1 MAGGRPQS
9 HRRLPRLHIVN
20 VIDVMMVVGGLAV
33 LVGGGELLVRGA
45 SGLAL
50 RLGLSPLVI
59 GLTVVAFATSAPE
72 LAVTMG
78 AVLEGEP
85 DLAVGNVVGSNIA
98 NVLFILG
105 ASAIVLPLSVKA
117 QLVRLDLPILVGVS
131 ALLLVLALDGAVTTG
146 DGAVLLVI
154 IVGYTALALVLGR
167 RQQDQESS
175 EGPGGPPVQRPVWVQ
190 LLALASGVGL
200 LVIGARL
207 LVDGAVGIATGFG
220 VSSLV
225 IGLTVVALGTS
236 MPELATSMVAAL
248 RGERD
253 LAVGN
258 IVGSGIFNICVV
270 LGLAGVLSTDGVPV
284 APAAVA
290 FDIPLMIAAA
300 LALLPVAFTGLAIA
314 RWEGGLFLAL
324 YVAYTAYVLLAATE
338 HDALEGFTA
347 VMAWFTLPLI
357 AITLIVLAAFE
368 AGRRKERGHPI
379 VPK

>member
-1 MAGGRPQS
+1 MN
-9 HRRLPRLHIVN
+9 IV
-20 VIDVMMVVGGLAV
+20 DVLLVVGGLVV

-45 SGLAL
+45 SGLAV

-72 LAVTMG
+72 LAVTIDATLG
-78 AVLEGEP
+78 GEP

-105 ASAIVLPLSVKA
+105 ASAIVLPLTVKA

-131 ALLLVLALDGAVTTG
+131 ALLLALATDGTVTAG
-146 DGAVLLVI
+146 DGALLLAI

-167 RQQDQESS
+167 RQADPSPADTDQ
-175 EGPGGPPVQRPVWVQ
+175 QRIERALWMQ
-190 LLALASGVGL
+190 LAAVAVGVAL
-200 LVIGARL
+200 LVVGARL
-207 LVDGAVGIATGFG
+207 LVDGAVGIATGLG

-236 MPELATSMVAAL
+236 MPELATSLVAAR

-270 LGLAGVLSTDGVPV
+270 LGLAGVISADGVPV

-290 FDIPLMIAAA
+290 LDIPLMIAAA
-300 LALLPVAFTGLAIA
+300 VALLPVAFTGLAIA
-314 RWEGGLFLAL
+314 RWEGVLFMAF

-347 VMAWFTLPLI
+347 VMLWFTLPL
-357 AITLIVLAAFE
+357 AALTLIVLASFE
-368 AGRRKERGHPI
+368 AGRRRGSGHPI
-379 VPK
+379 VPR